1 VNPGRAARPQR
12 WSFEYAR
19 MSAASVPFPIGF
31 EGGQT
36 ATAVRVDQPSDLSAA
51 LAAFGLQAPRLVVVL
66 IGGAGLMDARDL
78 DRLRPLFERS
88 LVPVAERLGLVVIDG
103 GTDAGVMRLI
113 GRARTRAAA
122 TFPLVGVPADG
133 TVRFPGKHWRARR
146 RWPLKHP
153 GGRRRWPLD
162 AHHPHFVLVPGA
174 AWGDEAP
181 WIARV
186 GTELAG
192 GWPSIT
198 VLVNG
203 GEISYTDVACS
214 LRAGRPVL
222 AVAGSGRAADQLASA
237 ARGGPADEDAMRLA
251 ASGLVEV
258 VDADDLAALDRAVG
272 VRLRRPV

>member
-1 VNPGRAARPQR
+1 VNPRSAAQPQR

-19 MSAASVPFPIGF
+19 ISVSVPFPIGF
-31 EGGQT
+31 EGGRT

-51 LAAFGLQAPRLVVVL
+51 LAALGLRAPRLVVVL

-122 TFPLVGVPADG
+122 TFPLVGVPAAG

-162 AHHPHFVLVPGA
+162 AHHSHFVLVPGT

-186 GTELAG
+186 ATELAG
-192 GWPSIT
+192 GWPSLT
-198 VLVNG
+198 VLG
-203 GEISYTDVACS
+203 QRRRHLLHRRGLQPAR
-214 LRAGRPVL
+214 RAPG
-222 AVAGSGRAADQLASA
+222 
-237 ARGGPADEDAMRLA
+237 
-251 ASGLVEV
+251 
-258 VDADDLAALDRAVG
+258 VDHR
-272 VRLRRPV
+272 RLRPDR

>member
-1 VNPGRAARPQR
+1 VNPGRAARPQG
-12 WSFEYAR
+12 WPFESAR
-19 MSAASVPFPIGF
+19 SSAASVPFPIGF
-31 EGGQT
+31 QGGQT

-78 DRLRPLFERS
+78 DRLWPLFERS

-122 TFPLVGVPADG
+122 TFPLVGVPAAG

-186 GTELAG
+186 GTVLAG

-214 LRAGRPVL
+214 LRVGRPVL

-237 ARGGPADEDAMRLA
+237 ARGGPADEDAVRLA

>member
-36 ATAVRVDQPSDLSAA
+36 ATAVRVDQPSDLPAA
-51 LAAFGLQAPRLVVVL
+51 LAALGLQAPRLVVVL

-78 DRLRPLFERS
+78 DRLRPLFERG
-88 LVPVAERLGLVVIDG
+88 LVPLAERLGLVVVDG

-113 GRARTRAAA
+113 GRARTSAAA
-122 TFPLVGVPADG
+122 TFPLVGVPAVG

-146 RWPLKHP
+146 RWSLKHLGTP
-153 GGRRRWPLD
+153 RRWPLD

-174 AWGDEAP
+174 EFGDEAP

-186 GTELAG
+186 GTVLAG
-192 GWPSIT
+192 GWPSVT

-203 GEISYTDVACS
+203 GEIAYPDIECS

-222 AVAGSGRAADQLASA
+222 AVAGSGRTADQLASA
-237 ARGGPADEDAMRLA
+237 VRGGPADERAVRLA

-258 VDADDLAALDRAVG
+258 VDADDLAALDRALG

>member
-1 VNPGRAARPQR
+1 VNPGRAARPRR
-12 WSFEYAR
+12 WPFEYTR
-19 MSAASVPFPIGF
+19 IPASVPFLIGF
-31 EGGQT
+31 EGGRT

-51 LAAFGLQAPRLVVVL
+51 LAALGLRAPRLVVVL
-66 IGGAGLMDARDL
+66 IGGAALMDAPSL

-88 LVPVAERLGLVVIDG
+88 LVRVAERLGLVVIDG

-113 GRARTRAAA
+113 GRARTTAAA
-122 TFPLVGVPADG
+122 RFPLVGVPAAG
-133 TVRFPGKHWRARR
+133 TVRFPGKHRRA
-146 RWPLKHP
+146 P
-153 GGRRRWPLD
+153 RRWPLD

-186 GTELAG
+186 ATELAG
-192 GWPSIT
+192 GWPSVT

-222 AVAGSGRAADQLASA
+222 ADQLASA
-237 ARGGPADEDAMRLA
+237 ARGGPAEKRAVRLA
-251 ASGLVEV
+251 ASSLVEV
-258 VDADDLAALDRAVG
+258 VDANDLTALDRALG
-272 VRLRRPV
+272 VKLRRPV

>member
-1 VNPGRAARPQR
+1 MNPGRAARHRR

-31 EGGQT
+31 QGGQT

-51 LAAFGLQAPRLVVVL
+51 LAALGLQAPRLVVVL
-66 IGGAGLMDARDL
+66 IGGAGLMDAHDL
-78 DRLRPLFERS
+78 DRLRSLFERS

-122 TFPLVGVPADG
+122 TFPLVGVPAAG

-153 GGRRRWPLD
+153 GGPRRWPLD
-162 AHHPHFVLVPGA
+162 AHHPHSVLVPGA

-186 GTELAG
+186 GTVLAG
-192 GWPSIT
+192 GWPSVT

-203 GEISYTDVACS
+203 GDISYTDVACS
-214 LRAGRPVL
+214 LRVGRPVL

-237 ARGGPADEDAMRLA
+237 ARGGPADERAVRLA

>member
-1 VNPGRAARPQR
+1 VNPGRAARPQG
-12 WSFEYAR
+12 WPFE
-19 MSAASVPFPIGF
+19 SVGSSASVPFPIGF
-31 EGGQT
+31 QGGQT

-51 LAAFGLQAPRLVVVL
+51 LAVLGLQAPRLVVVL
-66 IGGAGLMDARDL
+66 IGGAGRMDAHDL
-78 DRLRPLFERS
+78 DRLWPLFERS

-122 TFPLVGVPADG
+122 RFPLVGVPAAG

-146 RWPLKHP
+146 RWSLKHP
-153 GGRRRWPLD
+153 GGPRRWPLD

-186 GTELAG
+186 ATVLAG
-192 GWPSIT
+192 GWPSLT

-214 LRAGRPVL
+214 LRVGRPVL

-237 ARGGPADEDAMRLA
+237 ARGGPADEDAVRLA
-251 ASGLVEV
+251 ASGLVKV
-258 VDADDLAALDRAVG
+258 VDADDLAALDRAIG
-272 VRLRRPV
+272 VRLRRPG

>member
-1 VNPGRAARPQR
+1 MNPGRSARPQR

-19 MSAASVPFPIGF
+19 MSAARVAFPIGF

-36 ATAVRVDQPSDLSAA
+36 ATAVRVDQPSDLPAA
-51 LAAFGLQAPRLVVVL
+51 LAALGPQAPRLVVVL
-66 IGGAGLMDARDL
+66 IGGAGLMDAHDL
-78 DRLRPLFERS
+78 DRLRPLFERG
-88 LVPVAERLGLVVIDG
+88 LVPLAERLGLVVVDG

-113 GRARTRAAA
+113 GRARTSAAA
-122 TFPLVGVPADG
+122 TFPLVGVPAVG
-133 TVRFPGKHWRARR
+133 TVRFPGKHWRAQR
-146 RWPLKHP
+146 RWSLKHP
-153 GGRRRWPLD
+153 GTPRRWPLD

-174 AWGDEAP
+174 EFGDEAP

-186 GTELAG
+186 GTVLAG
-192 GWPSIT
+192 GWPSVT

-222 AVAGSGRAADQLASA
+222 AVAGSGRTADQLASA
-237 ARGGPADEDAMRLA
+237 VRGGPADERAVRLA

-258 VDADDLAALDRAVG
+258 VDADHLAALDRALG
-272 VRLRRPV
+272 VRLRRPI

>member
-1 VNPGRAARPQR
+1 VNPGRAARPQG
-12 WSFEYAR
+12 WPFEYGR
-19 MSAASVPFPIGF
+19 MSATSVPFPIGF
-31 EGGQT
+31 EDGQT
-36 ATAVRVDQPSDLSAA
+36 ATAVQVDQPSDLSAA
-51 LAAFGLQAPRLVVVL
+51 LAAFGLHAPRLVVVL
-66 IGGAGLMDARDL
+66 IGGAGLMDAHDL

-122 TFPLVGVPADG
+122 TFPLVGVPAAG

-153 GGRRRWPLD
+153 GGRRRWPLE

-186 GTELAG
+186 ATALAG

-203 GEISYTDVACS
+203 GRISYTDVACS

-251 ASGLVEV
+251 ASGLVEM

>member
-19 MSAASVPFPIGF
+19 MSASVAFPIGF

-51 LAAFGLQAPRLVVVL
+51 LAALGLQAPRLVVVL
-66 IGGAGLMDARDL
+66 VGGAGLMDADDL

-122 TFPLVGVPADG
+122 TFPLVGVPAVG

-146 RWPLKHP
+146 RWSLKHP

-162 AHHPHFVLVPGA
+162 AHHSHFVLVPGT

-181 WIARV
+181 WIA
-186 GTELAG
+186 
-192 GWPSIT
+192 GWPPSWPAAGPASPCS
-198 VLVNG
+198 VNG
-203 GEISYTDVACS
+203 GDISYTDVACS

-222 AVAGSGRAADQLASA
+222 TIAGSGRTADQLASA
-237 ARGGPADEDAMRLA
+237 VRGGPADEDAVRLA

-258 VDADDLAALDRAVG
+258 VDADDLAALDRAIG

>member
-1 VNPGRAARPQR
+1 VNPGSAARPQR
-12 WSFEYAR
+12 WPFEYAR
-19 MSAASVPFPIGF
+19 TPASVPFPIGF

-51 LAAFGLQAPRLVVVL
+51 LAALGLHAPRLVVVL

-78 DRLRPLFERS
+78 DRLRPLFERG

-113 GRARTRAAA
+113 GRARTSAEA
-122 TFPLVGVPADG
+122 TFPLVGVPAVG
-133 TVRFPGKHWRARR
+133 TVRFPGKHRR
-146 RWPLKHP
+146 
-153 GGRRRWPLD
+153 GRRRWPLD

-174 AWGDEAP
+174 EFGDEAP

-186 GTELAG
+186 ATELAG
-192 GWPSIT
+192 GSPSVT

-203 GEISYTDVACS
+203 GKIAYTDVACS
-214 LRAGRPVL
+214 LHVGRPVL
-222 AVAGSGRAADQLASA
+222 TVAGSGRTADQLASA
-237 ARGGPADEDAMRLA
+237 VRGGPADERAVRLA

-258 VDADDLAALDRAVG
+258 VNADDLAALQDALG
-272 VRLRRPV
+272 ARLQPPV

>member
-1 VNPGRAARPQR
+1 VNPRSAAQPQR

-19 MSAASVPFPIGF
+19 ISVSVPFPIGF
-31 EGGQT
+31 EGGRT

-78 DRLRPLFERS
+78 DRLWPLFERS

-122 TFPLVGVPADG
+122 TFPLVGVPAAG

-186 GTELAG
+186 GTVLAG
-192 GWPSIT
+192 GWPSVT

-214 LRAGRPVL
+214 LRVGRPVL

-237 ARGGPADEDAMRLA
+237 ARGGPADEDAVRLA

>member
-1 VNPGRAARPQR
+1 
-12 WSFEYAR
+12 
-19 MSAASVPFPIGF
+19 M
-31 EGGQT
+31 
-36 ATAVRVDQPSDLSAA
+36 
-51 LAAFGLQAPRLVVVL
+51 
-66 IGGAGLMDARDL
+66 
-78 DRLRPLFERS
+78 FERS

-122 TFPLVGVPADG
+122 TFPLVGVPAAG

-162 AHHPHFVLVPGA
+162 AHHSHFVLVPGT

-186 GTELAG
+186 ATELAG
-192 GWPSIT
+192 GWPSLT

-203 GEISYTDVACS
+203 GDISYTDVACS

-222 AVAGSGRAADQLASA
+222 TIAGSGRTADQLASA

-258 VDADDLAALDRAVG
+258 VDADDLAALDRASASGCGARSDIGNASQSGSQSGLKPGAAVST
-272 VRLRRPV
+272 RRRTALAPGRILLVLKRSAGTFPSRRATGG

>member
-1 VNPGRAARPQR
+1 MNPGRAARPQG
-12 WSFEYAR
+12 WPFESAR
-19 MSAASVPFPIGF
+19 SSAASVPFLIGF
-31 EGGQT
+31 QGGQT

-78 DRLRPLFERS
+78 DRLWPLFERS

-122 TFPLVGVPADG
+122 TFPLVGVPAAG

-186 GTELAG
+186 GTVLAG
-192 GWPSIT
+192 GWPSVT

-214 LRAGRPVL
+214 LRVGRPVL

-237 ARGGPADEDAMRLA
+237 ARGGPADEDAVRLA